1 MLEINILK
9 NDSQKYVG
17 VLRGDF
23 WGFGCSGISSGQPD
37 CEYNEEV
44 KVLSLGVMTV
54 VWRVGVPFVQDYL
67 YVHRG
72 DELAENSTDVMK

>member
-1 MLEINILK
+1 M
-9 NDSQKYVG
+9 
-17 VLRGDF
+17 
-23 WGFGCSGISSGQPD
+23 
-37 CEYNEEV
+37 
-44 KVLSLGVMTV
+44 LSLGVMTV